1 MRLWSRVQRREKDL
15 WKEVLRQVSYSVSE
29 ESLIRVGEKHL
40 WIYRQFEKPR
50 NIKFLF

>member
-15 WKEVLRQVSYSVSE
+15 WKEVLREVSYSVSE

-40 WIYRQFEKPR
+40 
-50 NIKFLF
+50 